1 MIELVGVPGSP
12 EHDAALAIKQAFIQT
27 WPDIEASPAEDD
39 LIRIASNVK
48 LSGHKVSDIDVVVMA
63 RLRTKRYIVTNAV
76 IHDTEGN
83 RILGGQVRVRSFVAA
98 IEVKN
103 HAADSMQIAAGG
115 VMVRYSG
122 KWKSATAQNEE
133 QRYALLEYLQV
144 ITNANPWVYR
154 CLMLRGIDQLPKVRG
169 RIHPSAG
176 AVPGQFTTASLLVA
190 MAAVNGIPKMGN
202 DHVIRSAND
211 EIMEQVIDDSLLQ
224 PMVPSDLD
232 RKRMDRIAAR
242 PAEAQELAALLG
254 EHRVHLRGHG
264 GTGKTILL
272 LQAAYEAYVRHGK
285 RCLLLTYNT
294 ALAADIQRTLSLM
307 NIPADGEG
315 GGLAIRTVMSF
326 MFSWLC
332 KLGVADDGQLDFPT
346 YEAKCREALDY
357 IDQGAVGETE
367 IEALK
372 TEDFIQ
378 FDFDAVL
385 IDEGQ
390 DWPQAEADL
399 LCRLYGGNRVSLADG
414 MSQLVR
420 GNPTNWK
427 SSVVGQPKVGQ
438 RHLQGGLRM
447 KANLCVFANAL
458 ASEVGLPWRVDVN
471 RDAPGGRV
479 IVIEGS
485 YCEAADL
492 QKEIMASALKAG
504 NMPLDLLHCVPPSG
518 VIDKEGLR
526 ISRLGESFTR
536 QGWNVWDAV
545 DDRIRRQFPR
555 SVEELRIVQYESCRG
570 LEGWTTVLE
579 GLDQLWELKRLQVV
593 RDIQDG
599 IVTGASPEAV
609 AWRWCMIPITRP
621 IDTLV
626 ITCPV
631 KSIVGEV
638 LAVMRQKLPDIFA

>member
-190 MAAVNGIPKMGN
+190 MAGVNGIPKMGN

-294 ALAADIQRTLSLM
+294 ALAADIQRTLSL
-307 NIPADGEG
+307 
-315 GGLAIRTVMSF
+315 
-326 MFSWLC
+326 
-332 KLGVADDGQLDFPT
+332 
-346 YEAKCREALDY
+346 
-357 IDQGAVGETE
+357 ID
-367 IEALK
+367 
-372 TEDFIQ
+372 
-378 FDFDAVL
+378 
-385 IDEGQ
+385 
-390 DWPQAEADL
+390 
-399 LCRLYGGNRVSLADG
+399 
-414 MSQLVR
+414 
-420 GNPTNWK
+420 
-427 SSVVGQPKVGQ
+427 
-438 RHLQGGLRM
+438 
-447 KANLCVFANAL
+447 
-458 ASEVGLPWRVDVN
+458 LP
-471 RDAPGGRV
+471 
-479 IVIEGS
+479 
-485 YCEAADL
+485 
-492 QKEIMASALKAG
+492 
-504 NMPLDLLHCVPPSG
+504 
-518 VIDKEGLR
+518 LR
-526 ISRLGESFTR
+526 ISSRM
-536 QGWNVWDAV
+536 D
-545 DDRIRRQFPR
+545 
-555 SVEELRIVQYESCRG
+555 
-570 LEGWTTVLE
+570 
-579 GLDQLWELKRLQVV
+579 
-593 RDIQDG
+593 
-599 IVTGASPEAV
+599 
-609 AWRWCMIPITRP
+609 
-621 IDTLV
+621 
-626 ITCPV
+626 
-631 KSIVGEV
+631 
-638 LAVMRQKLPDIFA
+638 